1 MGKVFK
7 KLRCRYQKFVRGARI
22 KGKSTAPP
30 GKLLRQ
36 AFWHPKGEISI
47 NRPRSAVRGLG
58 LKIGPKKKFETP
70 TARSGGRGPAVGIV
84 AGPGKNRC
92 GELWRL
98 ENA

>member
-1 MGKVFK
+1 MKP
-7 KLRCRYQKFVRGARI
+7 GAVCSDGQWDLSRS
-22 KGKSTAPP
+22 KHEHP
-30 GKLLRQ
+30 GVLADLRQ

-47 NRPRSAVRGLG
+47 NRPRPAVRGLG
-58 LKIGPKKKFETP
+58 LKIGPKKKIETP

-84 AGPGKNRC
+84 AGPGKIRC